1 VTNASQTDNQ
11 TSQASDGSPTDTLR
25 KEAAS
30 RRESR
35 RRVPL
40 WNYPATYLLMGIN
53 IAVFAMM
60 FPSGPVMGL
69 IHHHAW
75 SSIVTASFS
84 DETLVRFGAT
94 ASDKVLAGQWWRLV
108 TGAFVHV
115 TILHIALNM
124 WCLWNLGL
132 FGEPLLGKRGL
143 VAVYL
148 LTGTTGMM
156 FSYAWSVAT
165 GQLALVAGASGAVFG
180 IAGILIVLLS
190 NRHLGVPWEDLRSL
204 RRQVIFFA
212 IANLVIGM
220 TPNVLGM
227 ASPGELRAVH
237 LNLSMLPRI
246 DNTAHVGG
254 FLSGL
259 ALGLPLFPRMT
270 AGRASYRARQR
281 VTFAVATLVL
291 CLFAYALANFAHGR
305 R

>member
-1 VTNASQTDNQ
+1 VTTPPQTDVPPP
-11 TSQASDGSPTDTLR
+11 SPDI
-25 KEAAS
+25 AADVETA
-30 RRESR
+30 RRNRSK

-53 IAVFAMM
+53 IAVFAVM
-60 FPSGPVMGL
+60 FPYGPVMGL
-69 IHHHAW
+69 IHQHAW
-75 SSIVTASFS
+75 MSILTAPFS
-84 DETLVRFGAT
+84 VETLLRFGAS
-94 ASDKVLAGQWWRLV
+94 ASPLIQAGQWWRLV

-115 TILHIALNM
+115 SILHIALNM

-156 FSYAWSVAT
+156 FSYAWSIAS
-165 GQLALVAGASGAVFG
+165 GQVALVAGASGAVFG

-190 NRHLGVPWEDLRSL
+190 NRNLQVPWEELRSL

-212 IANLVIGM
+212 VANLVIGM
-220 TPNVLGM
+220 TPQMLGM
-227 ASPGELRAVH
+227 ASPGQLKLVH
-237 LNLSMLPRI
+237 LDLNMLPRI

-270 AGRASYRARQR
+270 KGRESYRARQR
-281 VTFAVATLVL
+281 VTFAVATLLL
-291 CLFAYALANFAHGR
+291 CLFGYALSNFARGR
-305 R
+305 S